1 MNFQTHKCNIITHSN
16 IFSYWLQ
23 GCDVGE
29 RPIFLTVFVRGLLA
43 LWVFIS
49 RSLDEFVSSSPTNDG
64 IREVCNLGNST
75 LLFDSLKL
83 FSHKLNISVEL
94 AIGMLAPFEC
104 TNFNPVYGDLVYES
118 TFVYKWWTVDRMCV
132 WSYLTHIF
140 IILYML
146 PLRFLSCMQPRIWCY
161 GRDIS
166 IPLYSH
172 CVLHDFGHFAGCLVW
187 QYQGWNDR
195 KWQPLR

>member
-49 RSLDEFVSSSPTNDG
+49 RSLDEFVSSSPINDG

-75 LLFDSLKL
+75 RLFEDLKL
-83 FSHKLNISVEL
+83 FSHLLNITVDL

-104 TNFNPVYGDLVYES
+104 TNFNPVYGELVYES
-118 TFVYKWWTVDRMCV
+118 TSVVK
-132 WSYLTHIF
+132 
-140 IILYML
+140 
-146 PLRFLSCMQPRIWCY
+146 
-161 GRDIS
+161 
-166 IPLYSH
+166 
-172 CVLHDFGHFAGCLVW
+172 
-187 QYQGWNDR
+187 
-195 KWQPLR
+195 